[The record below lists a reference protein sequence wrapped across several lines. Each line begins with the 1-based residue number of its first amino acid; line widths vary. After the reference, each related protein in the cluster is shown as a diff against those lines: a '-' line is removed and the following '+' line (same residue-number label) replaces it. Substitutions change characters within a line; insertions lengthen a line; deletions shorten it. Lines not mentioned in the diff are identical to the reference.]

1 MIYQRQIEV
10 QVVMDRAENN
20 FKETLRLIQDAEKDG
35 NIVLMTEMGLME
47 CPLEMFCQQDAD
59 GILYDLNRDEATTL
73 HLGNEGLER
82 WVNDYAV
89 AKVIRYLKENQ
100 K

>member
-1 MIYQRQIEV
+1 MES
-10 QVVMDRAENN
+10 MTEKDN
-20 FKETLRLIQDAEKDG
+20 FKETLSLIK
-35 NIVLMTEMGLME
+35 
-47 CPLEMFCQQDAD
+47 DAD
-59 GILYDLNRDEATTL
+59 NILYDLNRDEATTL
-73 HLGNEGLER
+73 TLGNEGLVR

>member
-1 MIYQRQIEV
+1 ME
-10 QVVMDRAENN
+10 APESN
-20 FKETLRLIQDAEKDG
+20 FKETLSLIK
-35 NIVLMTEMGLME
+35 
-47 CPLEMFCQQDAD
+47 DAD

-73 HLGNEGLER
+73 TLGNEGLVR

-89 AKVIRYLKENQ
+89 AKVIRHLKEDQ

>member
-1 MIYQRQIEV
+1 MAA
-10 QVVMDRAENN
+10 AESN

-35 NIVLMTEMGLME
+35 KIVMMTEMGLMK
-47 CPLEMFCQQDAD
+47 CPLDKFCQQEAD
-59 GILYDLNRDEATTL
+59 SILYDLNRDEATTL
-73 HLGNEGLER
+73 TLGHDGLVR

>member
-1 MIYQRQIEV
+1 MAA
-10 QVVMDRAENN
+10 AESN

-35 NIVLMTEMGLME
+35 KIVIMTEMGLMGAS
-47 CPLEMFCQQDAD
+47 LEKFCQQDAD

-73 HLGNEGLER
+73 TLGNEGLVR

>member
-1 MIYQRQIEV
+1 M
-10 QVVMDRAENN
+10 MTKDN
-20 FKETLRLIQDAEKDG
+20 FKETLRLIKDLEKDG
-35 NIVLMTEMGLME
+35 ILVIMTEMGLLE
-47 CPLEMFCQQDAD
+47 CPLDKFCEQDAD

-73 HLGNEGLER
+73 TLGNEGLVR

-89 AKVIRYLKENQ
+89 AKVIRHLKEKQ

>member
-1 MIYQRQIEV
+1 MV
-10 QVVMDRAENN
+10 SSDNN
-20 FKETLRLIQDAEKDG
+20 FKETLRLIKDLEKDG
-35 NIVLMTEMGLME
+35 ILVIMTEMGLME
-47 CPLEMFCQQDAD
+47 VSLERFCQQDAD

-73 HLGNEGLER
+73 TLGNEGLVR

-89 AKVIRYLKENQ
+89 AKVIRHLKEKQ

>member
-1 MIYQRQIEV
+1 MVTE
-10 QVVMDRAENN
+10 MGFMTENDD
-20 FKETLRLIQDAEKDG
+20 FKDTLRLIREAEKDG
-35 NIVLMTEMGLME
+35 KIVIMTGIGLIE
-47 CPLEMFCQQDAD
+47 CPLDKFCQQDAD
-59 GILYDLNRDEATTL
+59 NILCDLNRDEATTL
-73 HLGNEGLER
+73 TLGNEGLVR

>member
-1 MIYQRQIEV
+1 MDKKELFECIEKKSKKNRIV
-10 QVVMDRAENN
+10 IMTIAGPLFVSIDDFCN
-20 FKETLRLIQDAEKDG
+20 QDAK
-35 NIVLMTEMGLME
+35 
-47 CPLEMFCQQDAD
+47 

-73 HLGNEGLER
+73 TLGNEGLVR

-89 AKVIRYLKENQ
+89 AKVIRHLKDNQ

>member
-1 MIYQRQIEV
+1 ME
-10 QVVMDRAENN
+10 APESN
-20 FKETLRLIQDAEKDG
+20 FKETLDLIRKAEKEG
-35 NIVLMTEMGLME
+35 KIVLMTEMGLMGVSME
-47 CPLEMFCQQDAD
+47 KFCQQDAD
-59 GILYDLNRDEATTL
+59 NILYDLNRDEATTL
-73 HLGNEGLER
+73 TLGNEGLVR

>member
-1 MIYQRQIEV
+1 MTTKE
-10 QVVMDRAENN
+10 N
-20 FKETLRLIQDAEKDG
+20 FKETLDLIRKAEKEG
-35 NIVLMTEMGLME
+35 KIVLMTEMGLMGVSME
-47 CPLEMFCQQDAD
+47 KFCQQDAD
-59 GILYDLNRDEATTL
+59 NILYDLNRDEATTL
-73 HLGNEGLER
+73 TLGNEGLVR

>member
-1 MIYQRQIEV
+1 MTEK
-10 QVVMDRAENN
+10 DN
-20 FKETLRLIQDAEKDG
+20 FRETLSLIKDAERRG
-35 NIVLMTEMGLME
+35 NIVIMTEMGLMDVS
-47 CPLEMFCQQDAD
+47 LEKFCEQDAD
-59 GILYDLNRDEATTL
+59 SILYDLNRDEATTL
-73 HLGNEGLER
+73 TLGCDGLVR